1 MAHTAAIERRSR
13 EGRTFYVMIDAAEFR
28 EGCGRLLAEVQRVK
42 SEGDYAAAR
51 RLFDLYGTHFDP
63 ALRDE
68 IVRRVSV
75 LNLPSYTAF
84 VQPRLEAITGRD
96 GSIADVRI
104 HYPRDLERQMLEYS
118 GRRAPGATSPRATA

>member
-1 MAHTAAIERRSR
+1 
-13 EGRTFYVMIDAAEFR
+13 
-28 EGCGRLLAEVQRVK
+28 VQRVK

-51 RLFDLYGTHFDP
+51 TLFDLYGTHFDP

-75 LNLPSYTAF
+75 LNPPSYTAF
-84 VQPRLEAITGRD
+84 VQPRLEPITGPD

-104 HYPRDLERQMLEYS
+104 HYPRDLEQQMLDYS
-118 GRRAPGATSPRATA
+118 GKCAPGTISPRATA